1 MTLNK
6 EDFCMGGFS
15 MIDLSAVM
23 PLFFG
28 NAEGVIIGAFFIIFV
43 AIIGFA
49 VLSYFVPIPLWI
61 SALSAGVNVSLMKL
75 IGMRMRRVP
84 PDRIIHPLVK
94 AHKADLP
101 LTSDQLETHYLA
113 EGNVNRVIDALIAAN
128 RANIELNF
136 EKACAIDLAGRDVKE
151 AVMMSVNPKVI
162 DVTNIVGTARD
173 GIQLNVK
180 IRITVRANIER
191 LVGGATEETVKA
203 RVGQGIVA
211 EIGSSQS
218 YKGVL
223 ENPDNISSRVL
234 NMGLD
239 AGTAFEILS
248 IDVADIDV
256 GKNIGAELQ
265 ATQAEADMRT
275 AEAKAQ
281 ERKAMAMAREQEM
294 KALAQEMRS
303 KVIEAEAEVPKALAE
318 ALRTGKM
325 GFMDYYN
332 LENLQ
337 ADTTMRQSIG
347 HTSPT
352 AKRV

>member
-1 MTLNK
+1 MEIL
-6 EDFCMGGFS
+6 G
-15 MIDLSAVM
+15 
-23 PLFFG
+23 
-28 NAEGVIIGAFFIIFV
+28 IIFV
-43 AIIGFA
+43 VFIVLLIGFS
-49 VLSYFVPIPLWI
+49 VLSYYVPIPLWI
-61 SALSAGVNVSLMKL
+61 TAYFAGVPVGLSKL
-75 IGMRMRRVP
+75 FGMRMRRVP
-84 PDRIIHPLVK
+84 PDRIVHPMIK
-94 AHKADLP
+94 AHKADIHVS
-101 LTSDQLETHYLA
+101 SDQLETHFLA
-113 EGNVNRVIDALIAAN
+113 EGNVDKVIDSLIAAN
-128 RANIELNF
+128 RANIELTF
-136 EKACAIDLAGRDVKE
+136 ERACAIDLAGRDVRD
-151 AVMMSVNPKVI
+151 AVIMSVNPKVI
-162 DVTNIVGTARD
+162 DVTNIVGTALD

-180 IRITVRANIER
+180 VRITVRANIGR

-211 EIGSSQS
+211 EIGSSKS
-218 YKGVL
+218 YKDVL
-223 ENPDNISSRVL
+223 ENPDKISSRVL
-234 NMGLD
+234 DMGLD

-281 ERKAMAMAREQEM
+281 ERKSMALAREQEM

-332 LENLQ
+332 MQNLQ
-337 ADTTMRQSIG
+337 ADTTMRSSIG
-347 HTSPT
+347 STSPQ
-352 AKRV
+352 KSI